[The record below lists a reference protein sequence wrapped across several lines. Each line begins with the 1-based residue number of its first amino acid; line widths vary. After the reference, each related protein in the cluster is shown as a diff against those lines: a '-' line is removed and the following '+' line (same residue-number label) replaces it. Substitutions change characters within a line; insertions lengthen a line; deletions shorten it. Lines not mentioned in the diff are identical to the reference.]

1 LRGAG
6 GDRATNAFDRSRQH
20 LVSLQCSIDYSN
32 AARAVMNAAD
42 ATHPPQGIGA
52 RHDNGIN
59 AFIEV
64 TSRASF
70 AVPARAQ
77 RAYPHHQERTQT

>member
-1 LRGAG
+1 M
-6 GDRATNAFDRSRQH
+6 
-20 LVSLQCSIDYSN
+20 SLQCSIDYSN

-59 AFIEV
+59 VFIEV